1 MRALNRNVM
10 IGARIFAEGTL
21 WLGIPEEVRKQIPDA
36 YFDSPGG
43 DVAKAE
49 DGGGAG
55 ESVGGAEGMDL
66 AASAPAVAPV
76 KSQRSKRTKSRRR

>member
-36 YFDSPGG
+36 YFDSPVG

-55 ESVGGAEGMDL
+55 APVGGADGTDL
-66 AASAPAVAPV
+66 AASAPAAAPA
-76 KSQRSKRTKSRRR
+76 KSRRPKRTKSRRR